1 MKPRKQG
8 RRGGTRRWSAA
19 PVLALLAGAATWHA
33 GVDAQEAT
41 FYSGPVAPLTAAVW
55 TEQVEEVRR
64 LLADG
69 VDPNRVEGKP
79 SITPW
84 QVAVMTGHLPS
95 LDLFASHVS
104 GRPSSHY
111 TTTLFKAAL
120 QRGDARLVSAF
131 IRGGTLLDFTGTE
144 YSPLALA
151 AASGYDDVMQV
162 LLGAGVSIN
171 AQNGFGDTALMAAVR
186 SGRLEAVELL
196 LDRGAD
202 VRLVDRDGR
211 DALAWA
217 ERMGRPSI
225 VKALRVRGAVPTSGA
240 EFGARR
246 PAASVRTSAARS
258 LVLLE
263 EGGATWIERKGCA
276 SCHHQGLLV
285 PVAAVARR
293 QGFVVSED
301 LARAQEVRL
310 RSMLASMEAGMRAA
324 AAEGEHGLVRFSLG
338 FFGQATSGYARLLNA
353 LASATG
359 KPRPADESAALT
371 LARTQLPNG
380 RWRVGAPR
388 VPIQESDIQTTAL
401 VIRVLLTFAPAHP
414 ETSSRVERARAWLL
428 SSAAGSAHDRAYR
441 LLGLRWAG
449 ADQADVKDAMKALVK
464 EQGEDGGWSQ
474 LPGLNA
480 DAYATGLA
488 LVALREG
495 ADMPSAHRAYQRG
508 VAFLLRT
515 QEHDGSWFVHKRA
528 ASLNPYFES
537 GFPHGLH
544 QFSSFAGTAWATMAL
559 MYAAE
564 PPTP

>member
-1 MKPRKQG
+1 MTGTRRPQG
-8 RRGGTRRWSAA
+8 MRRWSAA
-19 PVLALLAGAATWHA
+19 PVLALLAGAAIGHA
-33 GVDAQEAT
+33 GVNAQEAT

-55 TEQVEEVRR
+55 NEQVDEVRR
-64 LLADG
+64 LLAEG
-69 VDPNRVEGKP
+69 ADPNRAEGKP

-95 LDLFASHVS
+95 LDLFASHVDR
-104 GRPSSHY
+104 RPSSHY

-131 IRGGTLLDFTGTE
+131 IRGGTLLDFTDTE

-162 LLGAGVSIN
+162 LLRAGVSID
-171 AQNGFGDTALMAAVR
+171 AQNHFGDTALMAAVR
-186 SGRLEAVELL
+186 SGRLEAVQLL
-196 LDRGAD
+196 LDRGAN

-225 VKALRVRGAVPTSGA
+225 VKALRGRGAVPTPGA

-246 PAASVRTSAARS
+246 PAAPVRTSAARA

-263 EGGATWIERKGCA
+263 ESGSTWIERKGCA

-285 PVAAVARR
+285 PVAAVAQR
-293 QGFVVSED
+293 QGFVVRED

-310 RSMLASMEAGMRAA
+310 RSMLSSMEAGMRS
-324 AAEGEHGLVRFSLG
+324 AAEGQDGPVRFSLG
-338 FFGQATSGYARLLNA
+338 FFGQATSGYAWLLSG

-359 KPRPADESAALT
+359 KPRPVEESAALT

-449 ADQADVKDAMKALVK
+449 ADPADVKDAMKALVK
-464 EQGEDGGWSQ
+464 EQTEDGGWAQ
-474 LPGLNA
+474 LTGLNP

-508 VAFLLRT
+508 VAYLLRT
-515 QEHDGSWFVHKRA
+515 QEHGGSWLVHKRA
-528 ASLNPYFES
+528 ASINPYFES